1 MSKERNI
8 CNVKGCIN
16 EGRYC
21 RIHLNYSV
29 PVKTVIPVK
38 SDKQKDLDKKF
49 AKAKRE
55 YLKEHPFCE
64 TKGKIEGCTKVSI
77 DVHHMAGKAT
87 EELLLDKS
95 LFLGVCRHCHT
106 VIEKNPAFARQN
118 GFSVSRLTKR
128 A

>member
-1 MSKERNI
+1 MGKVTL
-8 CNVKGCIN
+8 CTVKGCRN

-21 RIHLNYSV
+21 RLHLSFSV
-29 PVKTVIPVK
+29 PTVAVINKK
-38 SDKQKDLDKKF
+38 SDNQKDLNKKF

-55 YLKEHPFCE
+55 YLKEHPICE
-64 TKGKIEGCTKVSI
+64 AMIEGCTKVSI
-77 DVHHMAGKAT
+77 DVHHKAGKAS

-106 VIEKNPAFARQN
+106 IIEKNPAFAKQQ
-118 GFSVSRLTKR
+118 GFSVSRLSKR

>member
-8 CNVKGCIN
+8 CKVKGCIN

-21 RIHLNYSV
+21 RIHLNYFV
-29 PVKTVIPVK
+29 LAKTEIAVK

-64 TKGKIEGCTKVSI
+64 ANIEGCTKVSI
-77 DVHHMAGKAT
+77 DVHHKAGKAT
-87 EELLLDKS
+87 EELLLDKNY
-95 LFLGVCRHCHT
+95 FLSCCRHCHT
-106 VIEKNPAFARQN
+106 VIESNPAWAKQN
-118 GFSVSRLTKR
+118 DFSVSRLSKR